1 MTRKTSLPVALIQEK
16 NHGDADANLSVI
28 EDRVAEAARRGAR
41 LVLLQELHNGPY
53 FCQHESVGEFDLAE
67 PIPGSSTERLGR
79 LARQHN
85 VVLVSSL
92 FERRATGLYH
102 NTAVV
107 YEKDGSIAGKYRK
120 MHIPDDPGF
129 YEKFYFT
136 PGDIG
141 FKPID
146 TSVGRLG
153 VLVCWD
159 QWYPEA
165 ARLMALAGA
174 ELLLYPTAI
183 GWDPDDVQEE
193 KNRQRDAWVL
203 SHRGHAVAN
212 GLPVLSCNRVGHEP
226 SPLGTSGIQ
235 FWGNSHV
242 LGPQGEFIA
251 EAGTDATLLNVEV
264 DMERSE
270 HVRRIWP
277 FLRDRRID
285 AYDDLLKRYID

>member
-1 MTRKTSLPVALIQEK
+1 MKKTLPVALIQER

-28 EDRVAEAARRGAR
+28 EARVAEAARRGAR
-41 LVLLQELHNGPY
+41 LVLLQELHNGAY
-53 FCQHESVGEFDLAE
+53 FCQHESVDEFDLAE
-67 PIPGSSTERLGR
+67 PIPGPSTERLSK
-79 LARQHN
+79 LAKAHG

-92 FERRATGLYH
+92 FERRAAGLYH

-107 YEKDGSIAGKYRK
+107 FDADGSIAGKYRK

-136 PGDIG
+136 PGDLG
-141 FKPID
+141 FEPID

-159 QWYPEA
+159 QWYPEG

-183 GWDPDDVQEE
+183 GWDPDDAQDE
-193 KNRQRDAWVL
+193 KSRQRDAWIL

-212 GLPVLSCNRVGHEP
+212 GLPVLSCNRVGHEA
-226 SPLGTSGIQ
+226 SPMGASGID
-235 FWGNSHV
+235 FWGSSHV
-242 LGPQGEFIA
+242 LGPQGEFLA
-251 EAGTDATLLNVEV
+251 EAGGEPQILMAEV
-264 DMERSE
+264 DLQRSE

-285 AYDDLLKRYID
+285 AYGDLLRRYRD

>member
-1 MTRKTSLPVALIQEK
+1 MKTHTLPVALIQEK
-16 NHGDADANLSVI
+16 NHGDAQANLDVI
-28 EDRVAEAARRGAR
+28 EQRVAEAAKRGAR
-41 LVLLQELHNGPY
+41 LVLLQELHNGAY
-53 FCQHESVGEFDLAE
+53 FCQHVSVDGFDLAE
-67 PIPGSSTERLGR
+67 PIPGPSTRRLGE
-79 LARQHN
+79 LARKHK

-92 FERRATGLYH
+92 FEKRAAGLYH

-107 YEKDGSIAGKYRK
+107 FDADGSTAGKYRK

-136 PGDIG
+136 PGDTG
-141 FKPID
+141 FEPID

-159 QWYPEA
+159 QWYPEG

-183 GWDPDDVQEE
+183 GWDPNDDQAE
-193 KNRQRDAWVL
+193 KNRQRDAWIL

-226 SPLGTSGIQ
+226 SPVGASGID
-235 FWGNSHV
+235 FWGNRHV
-242 LGPQGEFIA
+242 LGPQGEFLA
-251 EAGTDATLLNVEV
+251 QAGEEPTVLMAEV
-264 DMERSE
+264 DMQRSE

-285 AYDDLLKRYID
+285 AYADLTKRYRD

>member
-28 EDRVAEAARRGAR
+28 EERVAEAARSGAR

-67 PIPGSSTERLGR
+67 PIPGPSTERLGR
-79 LARQHN
+79 LAKQHN

-107 YEKDGSIAGKYRK
+107 FEKDGSIAGKYRK

-183 GWDPDDVQEE
+183 GWDPDDTQEE

-242 LGPQGEFIA
+242 LGPQGEFLA
-251 EAGTDATLLNVEV
+251 EAGTDATLLSVEV

-270 HVRRIWP
+270 HARRIWP

-285 AYDDLLKRYID
+285 AYGDLLKRYID

>member
-1 MTRKTSLPVALIQEK
+1 MTTKLLPVALIQER
-16 NHGDADANLSVI
+16 NHGDAAANLAII
-28 EDRVAEAARRGAR
+28 ETRVAEAASAGAK
-41 LVLLQELHNGPY
+41 LVLLQELHNGAY
-53 FCQHESVGEFDLAE
+53 FCQHESVDEFDLAE
-67 PIPGSSTERLGR
+67 PIPGPSTARLSA
-79 LARQHN
+79 LAKQHG

-92 FERRATGLYH
+92 FEKRAAGLYH

-107 YEKDGSIAGKYRK
+107 FDADGSLAGKYRK

-136 PGDIG
+136 PCDLG
-141 FKPID
+141 FTPIQ
-146 TSVGRLG
+146 TSVGKLG

-165 ARLMALAGA
+165 ARMMALAGA

-183 GWDPDDVQEE
+183 GWDPSDAQDE
-193 KNRQRDAWVL
+193 KTRQRDAWVL

-212 GLPVLSCNRVGHEP
+212 GLPVLSCNRVGHEA
-226 SPLGTSGIQ
+226 SPLGASGID
-235 FWGNSHV
+235 FWGNSIV
-242 LGPQGEFIA
+242 LGPQGEVIA
-251 EAGTDATLLNVEV
+251 EAGTDASLLLAKV
-264 DMERSE
+264 DLQRSE

-285 AYDDLLKRYID
+285 AYSDLTKRYRD

>member
-1 MTRKTSLPVALIQEK
+1 MKKTLPVALIQER

-28 EDRVAEAARRGAR
+28 EARVAEAARRGAR
-41 LVLLQELHNGPY
+41 LVLLQELHNGAY
-53 FCQHESVGEFDLAE
+53 FCQHESVDEFDLAE
-67 PIPGSSTERLGR
+67 PIPGPSTERLSK
-79 LARQHN
+79 LAKAHG

-92 FERRATGLYH
+92 FERRAAGLYH

-107 YEKDGSIAGKYRK
+107 FDTDGSIAGKYRK

-136 PGDIG
+136 PGDLG
-141 FKPID
+141 FEPVD

-159 QWYPEA
+159 QWYPEG

-183 GWDPDDVQEE
+183 GWDPDDAQDE
-193 KNRQRDAWVL
+193 KSRQRDAWIL

-212 GLPVLSCNRVGHEP
+212 GLPVLSCNRVGHEA
-226 SPLGTSGIQ
+226 SPMGASGID
-235 FWGNSHV
+235 FWGSSHV
-242 LGPQGEFIA
+242 LGPQGEFLA
-251 EAGTDATLLNVEV
+251 EAGGEPQILMAEV
-264 DMERSE
+264 DLQRSE

-285 AYDDLLKRYID
+285 AYGDLLRRYRD